1 MKVMYVDQTGQ
12 LGGGE
17 LSLLDVIRYS
27 PFHSEVVLF
36 DDGPFRTALE
46 DLNVPVHLIPGGAVF
61 KVRRETGV
69 KAALEAGPAFLSLKR
84 RLAKLT
90 DGFDVVYANSQK
102 AFLVSAVTRRKG
114 QLLIWHLRD
123 MLTADHFSPMMRV
136 IAVKASNLAAS
147 MVIAN
152 SQATAD
158 AFVQSGGKLGKVTVV
173 YNGIGPESF
182 DAVTEA
188 MKQSM
193 LHELGLAGKYLVGVF
208 GRLSPWKGQHILL
221 EAIASLPY
229 AHAVLVGDALFG
241 EDSYVEGLR
250 QRAQAP
256 DLEGRV
262 HFLGFRRDISVLMK
276 CMNIVAHTST
286 APEPFGRVIV
296 EAMLA
301 GRPTIATRAG
311 GALEIV
317 RGNETGLLVL
327 PGSPLD
333 LSAAI
338 QKYHSYPALA
348 KRIAAAGRERAI
360 KHFSVHAMADGIEEV
375 LKNCMSRGEAQ
386 IPVASF

>member
-1 MKVMYVDQTGQ
+1 MRVMYVDQTGQ

-17 LSLLDVIRYS
+17 LSLLDVIKHS
-27 PFHSEVVLF
+27 PFHSEIVLF

-46 DLNVPVHLIPGGAVF
+46 DLNVPVHLLHGGSLS
-61 KVRRETGV
+61 KVRSETRL
-69 KAALEAGPAFLSLKR
+69 KAVLEAGPAFFGLQR

-90 DGFDVVYANSQK
+90 AGFDVVYANSQK
-102 AFLVSAVTRRKG
+102 AFLVSAATRRKG

-136 IAVKASNLAAS
+136 IAVEASNLTAS
-147 MVIAN
+147 IVITN

-158 AFVQSGGKLGKVTVV
+158 SFVQCGGKLEKVVVV
-173 YNGIGPESF
+173 YNGISPEPF
-182 DAVTEA
+182 DAVTET

-193 LHELGLAGKYLVGVF
+193 LQELGLRGKYLVGVF

-241 EDSYVEGLR
+241 EDSYVESLR

-262 HFLGFRRDISVLMK
+262 HFLGFRKDVSLLMK
-276 CMNIVAHTST
+276 CMNIIAHTST
-286 APEPFGRVIV
+286 SPEPFGRVIV

-301 GRPTIATRAG
+301 GRPTIASRAG
-311 GALEIV
+311 GVLEIV

-327 PGSPLD
+327 PGCPLD

-338 QKYHSYPALA
+338 QKYHAHPGLA
-348 KRIAAAGRERAI
+348 RRIADAGRERAI
-360 KHFSVHAMADGIEEV
+360 NHFSVHAMADGIEEV
-375 LKNCMSRGEAQ
+375 LRNCMAREEMPILVDSL
-386 IPVASF
+386 

>member
-1 MKVMYVDQTGQ
+1 MRVMYVDQTGQ

-17 LSLLDVIRYS
+17 LSLLDVIKHS
-27 PFHSEVVLF
+27 PFHSEIVLF
-36 DDGPFRTALE
+36 GDGPFRTALE
-46 DLNVPVHLIPGGAVF
+46 DLKVPVHLLPGGTVA
-61 KVRRETGV
+61 KVHRDTGLR
-69 KAALEAGPAFLSLKR
+69 AALEAGPAFLNLRS

-90 DGFDVVYANSQK
+90 AGFDVVYANSQK
-102 AFLVSAVTRRKG
+102 AFLVSAITRRKG

-123 MLTADHFSPMMRV
+123 MLTADHFSPTMRV
-136 IAVKASNLAAS
+136 IAVEASNLAAS

-158 AFVQSGGKLGKVTVV
+158 SFVQSGGRLDKVVVV
-173 YNGIGPESF
+173 YNGISPESF
-182 DAVTEA
+182 DAVTES
-188 MKQSM
+188 MKQST
-193 LHELGLAGKYLVGVF
+193 LQELGLGGKYLVGVF

-241 EDSYVEGLR
+241 EDSYVESLR

-262 HFLGFRRDISVLMK
+262 HFLGFRKDIPLLMK

-311 GALEIV
+311 GVLEIV

-327 PGSPLD
+327 PGCPLD

-338 QKYHSYPALA
+338 QKYHSNPGLA
-348 KRIAAAGRERAI
+348 RRIAAAGRERAI
-360 KHFSVHAMADGIEEV
+360 NHFSVHAMADGVGEV
-375 LKNCMSRGEAQ
+375 LKNCMSRAQ
-386 IPVASF
+386 PQISVNSF